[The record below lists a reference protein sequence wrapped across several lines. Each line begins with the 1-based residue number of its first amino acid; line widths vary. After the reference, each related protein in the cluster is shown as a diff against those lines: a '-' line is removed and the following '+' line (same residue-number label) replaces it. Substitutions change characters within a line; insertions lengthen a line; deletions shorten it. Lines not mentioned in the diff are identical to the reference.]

1 MLHKPIKKRVKI
13 ILINNLKS
21 DSTTIQLQLA
31 NEILETYKLAEKAIE
46 RLTEADT
53 EEVNIQDILK
63 LPLSQSYK
71 LLLQD
76 LRFGYMNMKDNYDK
90 YKHHYH

>member
-71 LLLQD
+71 LLL
-76 LRFGYMNMKDNYDK
+76 
-90 YKHHYH
+90 

>member
-46 RLTEADT
+46 RLTD
-53 EEVNIQDILK
+53 
-63 LPLSQSYK
+63 S
-71 LLLQD
+71 
-76 LRFGYMNMKDNYDK
+76 GY
-90 YKHHYH
+90 